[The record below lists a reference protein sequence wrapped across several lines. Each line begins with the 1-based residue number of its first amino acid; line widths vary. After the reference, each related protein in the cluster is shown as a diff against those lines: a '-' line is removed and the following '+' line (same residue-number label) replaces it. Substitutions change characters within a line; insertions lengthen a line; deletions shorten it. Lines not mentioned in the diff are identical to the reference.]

1 MPGVSVTIRKVMTS
15 AIAAFMRAA
24 RMPCKFMA
32 IHIGARI
39 LCETVT
45 QGTCLTGFNWGS
57 ISRLTQKR
65 IRRRRRTRPCP
76 GSL

>member
-1 MPGVSVTIRKVMTS
+1 MPGVRVTIRKVMTS
-15 AIAAFMRAA
+15 AMAAFMRWASS
-24 RMPCKFMA
+24 PCKSMA

-65 IRRRRRTRPCP
+65 MP
-76 GSL
+76 